1 MPPVKHLC
9 SQWDRLWK
17 LENLLDPE
25 QGIVMDKLHNLE
37 LWQERIENKM
47 DKFIEAVDA
56 RYVKKE
62 SFQLAIV
69 VIGIVGTILWLIWY
83 IMAFTK

>member
-17 LENLLDPE
+17 IENLLDPE
-25 QGIVMDKLHNLE
+25 TGIVMDKLHNLE
-37 LWQERIENKM
+37 LWQERIETKM
-47 DKFIEAVDA
+47 DKFIEVVDA

-62 SFQLAIV
+62 SFQLAIA
-69 VIGIVGTILWLIWY
+69 VIGAIGAVLGLVWY
-83 IMAFTK
+83 IMAFSR

>member
-1 MPPVKHLC
+1 MPPKHIC
-9 SQWDRLWK
+9 SQADRISK
-17 LENLLDPE
+17 IENLLDPE

-37 LWQERIENKM
+37 LWQERIETKM

-62 SFQLAIV
+62 SFQLAIA
-69 VIGIVGTILWLIWY
+69 VIGAIGALLGLVWY
-83 IMAFTK
+83 IMAFSK

>member
-1 MPPVKHLC
+1 MPPKHIC
-9 SQWDRLWK
+9 SQADRISK
-17 LENLLDPE
+17 IENLLDPE

-62 SFQLAIV
+62 SFQLAIA
-69 VIGIVGTILWLIWY
+69 VIGAIGALLGLVWY
-83 IMAFTK
+83 IMAFSK